1 MPRKFASVPLTSDK
15 MGAIFGAE
23 VFDPES
29 DKSLGEQLLAFLE
42 SLGASEPESAPNY
55 ASMPES
61 DSRNSPSARN
71 FSTEPMYSNN
81 DKDASK

>member
-1 MPRKFASVPLTSDK
+1 
-15 MGAIFGAE
+15 MGAILGAE

-29 DKSLGEQLLAFLE
+29 DK

-71 FSTEPMYSNN
+71 FSTEPMYSDN

>member
-1 MPRKFASVPLTSDK
+1 
-15 MGAIFGAE
+15 MGAILGAE

-29 DKSLGEQLLAFLE
+29 DKSLG
-42 SLGASEPESAPNY
+42 ASE
-55 ASMPES
+55 PES

-71 FSTEPMYSNN
+71 FSTEPMYSDN